1 MSYAIRSYSKLSMR
15 MKPIKNKND
24 MIVTDFKTRLFS
36 ELFFFSLIFPR
47 ESERDR
53 LGLTAVQ
60 G

>member
-36 ELFFFSLIFPR
+36 ELFFSLIFPR